1 MLQWL
6 CFKDYFTVGNID
18 FVLFVNDTF
27 GPFLTLKTGGLFSRP
42 HQKLLLRPKRESH
55 HHHKSGNEVEKAVVH
70 VIANEILIITEVVI
84 HVWPQFPYLHLC
96 RSRKFFSWLWWFWT
110 WWLSKT
116 ELKIEFARE
125 ERCLKGFSQAL
136 VFHVVAEKGW
146 LWSFHYQLLLPPS
159 KFPQGDATAFSF
171 LYTVNRDSRSK
182 CW

>member
-6 CFKDYFTVGNID
+6 CFKHYFTVGNID

-55 HHHKSGNEVEKAVVH
+55 HHHKSGNEVEKAVVQY
-70 VIANEILIITEVVI
+70 VVANEILITAVVI

-96 RSRKFFSWLWWFWT
+96 RGLVNSSHDFDGFVLDGFLKPSWKRVL
-110 WWLSKT
+110 L
-116 ELKIEFARE
+116 E
-125 ERCLKGFSQAL
+125 EHSLKGFSQAL

-159 KFPQGDATAFSF
+159 KFPLGDATAFSF
-171 LYTVNRDSRSK
+171 LCTVNRDSRSK

>member
-1 MLQWL
+1 MTVLQAFFYSWQL
-6 CFKDYFTVGNID
+6 YFSTFRKRCFWAIFDFRD
-18 FVLFVNDTF
+18 RWFVL
-27 GPFLTLKTGGLFSRP
+27 KTSS
-42 HQKLLLRPKRESH
+42 KTTSKTPKRESH

-70 VIANEILIITEVVI
+70 VIANEILITTEVVI

-96 RSRKFFSWLWWFWT
+96 RSRKFFSWLWWFCT

-116 ELKIEFARE
+116 KLKIEFARE
-125 ERCLKGFSQAL
+125 QRSLKGFSQAL